1 VSGEIQHARTWRV
14 GTWNVHGLRGGVSA
28 AAQVIRN
35 EEVDVLLVQES
46 GPRHRIRALRERLG
60 WIACADPPAFPRR
73 RVQNAVLIRAS
84 LADSIRSHLVR
95 FGGGSPIHPRG
106 VLLAEVDEAWT
117 VASVHLGLRGTE
129 RGRHIAELATL
140 LEGPA
145 GRFLLGGDL
154 NVLPGEPGPS
164 RLAEFATDCWEA
176 AGEGPGRTF
185 PSDEPSA
192 RIDYLFAGPAARPLR
207 AWTCGGTVSDH
218 LMVVAEIALDR

>member
-1 VSGEIQHARTWRV
+1 
-14 GTWNVHGLRGGVSA
+14 
-28 AAQVIRN
+28 VIRN

-46 GPRHRIRALRERLG
+46 GSRRRIRALGERLG
-60 WIACADPPAFPRR
+60 WIVCADPPAFPRR
-73 RVQNAVLIRAS
+73 RVQNSVLIRTS
-84 LADSIRSHLVR
+84 VADSVRFHLVR
-95 FGGGSPIHPRG
+95 FGDGSPIHPRG

-140 LEGPA
+140 LEGPT

-164 RLAEFATDCWEA
+164 RLAGFATDCWEA
-176 AGEGPGRTF
+176 AGEGPGGTF